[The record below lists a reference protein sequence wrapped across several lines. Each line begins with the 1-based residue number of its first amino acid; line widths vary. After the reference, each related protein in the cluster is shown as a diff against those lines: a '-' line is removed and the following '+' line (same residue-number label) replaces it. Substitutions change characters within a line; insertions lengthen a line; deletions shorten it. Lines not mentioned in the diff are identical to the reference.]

1 PLRGAISYN
10 YKFYVDNFVNYLLF
24 YCFKNKMLSLQKSTN
39 SVVIRYFYKE
49 RILVNL
55 RNINRYKAILW
66 LYSIYN

>member
-1 PLRGAISYN
+1 
-10 YKFYVDNFVNYLLF
+10 
-24 YCFKNKMLSLQKSTN
+24 MLSLQKSTN

-66 LYSIYN
+66 LYSIYNWLNIINILTFRGNFDNA

>member
-1 PLRGAISYN
+1 
-10 YKFYVDNFVNYLLF
+10 
-24 YCFKNKMLSLQKSTN
+24 MLSLQKSTN

-66 LYSIYN
+66 LYSIYNWLNIINILTFGGNFDNA

>member
-1 PLRGAISYN
+1 
-10 YKFYVDNFVNYLLF
+10 
-24 YCFKNKMLSLQKSTN
+24 MLSLQKSTN

-66 LYSIYN
+66 LYSIYIWLNIINILTFRGNFDNA